1 MIALT
6 FDIDWAP
13 DSIVR
18 SVLSVLDNYCVPA
31 TLFCTNYL
39 KDLSGSS
46 SNLVNLVDPRHELGL
61 HPDFQG
67 VMDYSR
73 VWEELICLYP
83 AARGWR
89 SHNGVTGWPIVKE
102 GIARGLSYEVFS
114 PVFEGYVPPSQV
126 NGALPGYLGF
136 STAFWDSHR
145 LHDDSFEWRAKD
157 LPLKKHFND
166 PGKLVVLG
174 FHPNILYYD
183 MRSVSEYEARKPRYH
198 EPDEM
203 ESFLNRPPHG
213 AMRLLVDLLN
223 FVSSAH
229 FCTMA
234 DFSEKMGH
242 RKC

>member
-1 MIALT
+1 M
-6 FDIDWAP
+6 
-13 DSIVR
+13 
-18 SVLSVLDNYCVPA
+18 
-31 TLFCTNYL
+31 
-39 KDLSGSS
+39 
-46 SNLVNLVDPRHELGL
+46 
-61 HPDFQG
+61 
-67 VMDYSR
+67 
-73 VWEELICLYP
+73 
-83 AARGWR
+83 
-89 SHNGVTGWPIVKE
+89 
-102 GIARGLSYEVFS
+102 
-114 PVFEGYVPPSQV
+114 
-126 NGALPGYLGF
+126 
-136 STAFWDSHR
+136 
-145 LHDDSFEWRAKD
+145 HDDSFEWRAKD